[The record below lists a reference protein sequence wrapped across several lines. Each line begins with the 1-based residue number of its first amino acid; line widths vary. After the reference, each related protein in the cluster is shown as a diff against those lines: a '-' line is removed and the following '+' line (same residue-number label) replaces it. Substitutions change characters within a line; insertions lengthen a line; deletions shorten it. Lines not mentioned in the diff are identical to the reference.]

1 MNNGYKKGVSI
12 VEVGFFTSDTCYK
25 EKNGNLS
32 VSRNLIVDAATVED
46 AEFRHEQLMSFNDYV
61 ASKVLEEWGPVTE
74 ETGCE
79 VNVLPF
85 VELKGD
91 SKTAKVAVTL
101 KATVFKHKRKEE
113 NNGKQLSLSC

>member
-61 ASKVLEEWGPVTE
+61 ASKVLEGWGPVTE

-113 NNGKQLSLSC
+113 KNGKQLSLSC

>member
-61 ASKVLEEWGPVTE
+61 ASKVL
-74 ETGCE
+74 
-79 VNVLPF
+79 
-85 VELKGD
+85 
-91 SKTAKVAVTL
+91 
-101 KATVFKHKRKEE
+101 
-113 NNGKQLSLSC
+113 SLSFKLNIVIYIVQRCI